1 MKITKIQARE
11 ILDSRGNPTVEA
23 EVFCGNLSA
32 KASVPSGA
40 STGTHEA
47 LELRDNDKKRFGGK
61 GVLKAVENVNGEI
74 AKKIVG
80 FSVLE
85 QEKID
90 NAMIAL
96 DGTENK
102 NRLGAN
108 AILAVSL
115 AAARAGAMAENI
127 PLYKYI
133 NKSFFRKD
141 LDSRLRGNDGEG
153 SEMSLPQPM
162 MNILNGGAHAGWVA
176 DFQEFMIL
184 PRHKL
189 LSERVRMGA
198 EVFHILKDV
207 LKKRGLGTQVGDE
220 GGYAPV
226 LKNNEDGFKLIIEAI
241 KKAGYK
247 PGKDVDLAID
257 VAASEFFAKGKY
269 NLKRDKK
276 VFSAGELLDFYKK
289 ILKKYPIV
297 SIEDGFAE
305 DDWDAWKDMTSKFK
319 IPASRTAEKPALRSG
334 FVAPE
339 NSAGRQ
345 NSKFLLVGDDLFVT
359 NAKRLQKGI
368 DMGVANAILIKV
380 NQIGSLSETIGAI
393 KLAQKN
399 NYKVVISHR
408 SGETADTFIA
418 DLAVGCGAEYIK
430 TGSLSRSER
439 VEKYNRLMEIE
450 KELQ

>member
-23 EVFCGNLSA
+23 KVWAGAFVGA
-32 KASVPSGA
+32 AAVPSGA

-47 LELRDNDKKRFGGK
+47 LELRDGDKKRFGGK
-61 GVLKAVENVNGEI
+61 GVLKAVENINGEI
-74 AKKIVG
+74 AKKLVG

-96 DGTENK
+96 DNTENK
-102 NRLGAN
+102 SRLGAN

-115 AAARAGAMAENI
+115 AVARTGTAIKKI
-127 PLYKYI
+127 PLYRYI
-133 NKSFFRKD
+133 NQIFGFGKI
-141 LDSRLRGNDGEG
+141 G
-153 SEMSLPQPM
+153 LPQPM
-162 MNILNGGAHAGWVA
+162 MNILNGGAHAGWAA

-184 PRHKL
+184 PWHKS

-198 EVFHILKDV
+198 EVFHTLKEV

-226 LKNNEDGFKLIIEAI
+226 LKNNEDGFKLIMEAI

-247 PGKDVDLAID
+247 PGKDIDLAID
-257 VAASEFFAKGKY
+257 AAASEFFAKGKY

-276 VFSAGELLDFYKK
+276 VFSAGELLSFYKK

-305 DDWDAWKDMTSKFK
+305 DDWDGWKDMASKLK
-319 IPASRTAEKPALRSG
+319 I
-334 FVAPE
+334 
-339 NSAGRQ
+339 Q

-359 NAKRLQKGI
+359 DAKRLQKGI
-368 DMGVANAILIKV
+368 DMGVANAILVKV
-380 NQIGSLSETIGAI
+380 NQIGSLSETISAI

-408 SGETADTFIA
+408 SGETADTFIS
-418 DLAVGCGAEYIK
+418 DLAVGSCAEYIK

-450 KELQ
+450 AELQ